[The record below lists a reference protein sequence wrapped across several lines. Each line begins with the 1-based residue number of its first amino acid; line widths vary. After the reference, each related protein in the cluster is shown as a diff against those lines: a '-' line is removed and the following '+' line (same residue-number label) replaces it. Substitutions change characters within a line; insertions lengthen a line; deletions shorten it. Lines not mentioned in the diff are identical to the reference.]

1 MGKPSTF
8 LVLGLSFVLVFLPL
22 HAQTAQAP
30 AANAAA
36 ATPAPASQAPEEMT
50 KKITELV
57 HAGKYTEAQKLTA
70 GLLVAYPNDQ
80 RLVKANAVIEKLLA
94 PTSST
99 TSGPTN
105 HPVEPATGT
114 HAEILTGMDGV
125 DYNAL
130 IDMVRQAQQNTDL
143 QQQQA
148 SLRQFMDESKA
159 FLQKYPGQMLLWQIR
174 GASALSLQDP
184 GAGYEAGQ
192 VLLAGGAADSDDP
205 KLQQLLAQLKNKGWL
220 DKQKVA
226 DYKSNRWF
234 LGTWVSS
241 LSYDGKTY
249 NDFPPIVF
257 SESAS
262 GGIESYGSQ
271 GDGKYGNL
279 LFRGTMQ
286 GPGIFWEVYLFPT
299 IAGIQHYPSEWQPVI
314 AFEASNNGRQI
325 KILVPSQWATLR
337 DSQNGSLKQPKILC
351 FNKTQRFAKPLKST
365 APDGAHG
372 LLIRSEYEEIVLHC
386 KIVSC
391 AHLSL
396 ATPRANGRQ
405 RARAECSSQ
414 SRAQRPGTRRR
425 DQEDH
430 RTGARRKIRR
440 RTTVDGGAA
449 NHASQ

>member
-337 DSQNGSLKQPKILC
+337 DSQNGSLKQPKI
-351 FNKTQRFAKPLKST
+351 
-365 APDGAHG
+365 
-372 LLIRSEYEEIVLHC
+372 YVLT
-386 KIVSC
+386 K
-391 AHLSL
+391 LSD
-396 ATPRANGRQ
+396 
-405 RARAECSSQ
+405 SQ
-414 SRAQRPGTRRR
+414 S
-425 DQEDH
+425 H
-430 RTGARRKIRR
+430 
-440 RTTVDGGAA
+440 
-449 NHASQ
+449 